1 LEKKKRITK
10 FSKINVN
17 YHFWKVIIK
26 MFIESI
32 DWDIWDAIVNNRYVP
47 KIVVDNKTIEKPWSK
62 WNESKKA

>member
-1 LEKKKRITK
+1 
-10 FSKINVN
+10 
-17 YHFWKVIIK
+17 